1 MSLGTRDRGRS
12 SLLGEASSQG
22 SRTYD
27 VEAVT
32 EEENDR
38 GIDAIADRIGL
49 LKKITKDIHTEAE
62 TQNRVLDRL
71 GSSMDGARGTLSG
84 TMNKFKR
91 VFLSEK
97 GHRLFPIV
105 CVIVL
110 LLLIAYY
117 ALFGR

>member
-71 GSSMDGARGTLSG
+71 VRLCDWNDGNTQNSAPR
-84 TMNKFKR
+84 R
-91 VFLSEK
+91 
-97 GHRLFPIV
+97 
-105 CVIVL
+105 
-110 LLLIAYY
+110 
-117 ALFGR
+117 

>member
-1 MSLGTRDRGRS
+1 
-12 SLLGEASSQG
+12 
-22 SRTYD
+22 
-27 VEAVT
+27 
-32 EEENDR
+32 
-38 GIDAIADRIGL
+38 
-49 LKKITKDIHTEAE
+49 
-62 TQNRVLDRL
+62 
-71 GSSMDGARGTLSG
+71 
-84 TMNKFKR
+84 MNKFKR